1 LGHSQEEEGISGRSG
16 YEKQCT
22 ELEESVAMLW
32 CNHLWTKQ
40 REQNPEREAEEEEE
54 EEEEEILAVIYKNKM
69 NKGYFVY
76 KKENNDQNRE

>member
-1 LGHSQEEEGISGRSG
+1 MHGPRVLIQESTIKIFSLKSI
-16 YEKQCT
+16 
-22 ELEESVAMLW
+22 
-32 CNHLWTKQ
+32 
-40 REQNPEREAEEEEE
+40 EEEEE